1 MAKSVTLADIAAK
14 VGVSSVAV
22 YKALADKPGVSDKL
36 RERIKQLADEMG
48 YVSGAAEKAE
58 AASKTGNIGI
68 VIPEQY
74 YGYSLSFY
82 GQLHER
88 VVKALYRSEYFGML
102 EIMTPEDEKA
112 LNMPKLMQD
121 GKVDGLILLGQMG
134 KPYIDF
140 MISQRQLPV
149 IFLDT
154 YIPLVTFDTV
164 ISDGYY
170 GTYLLTNYLIR
181 QGHRRIGFVGSVNAN
196 SSIADRYWGYR
207 KALRE
212 GGIVYEDS
220 WEIPDRDERGNL
232 FEESLREWEGMD
244 AFVCNCD
251 FTADLLIRSLEAKGC
266 RIPEDI
272 SVVGVDDFLPQ
283 GMNNDRITTYRVD
296 MDHMAELCVK
306 SLVKKINGKK
316 YTEGIQIVTGKIIY
330 KKTVAKRKRQE
341 TDQGKNNNVLK
352 PFRIIR

>member
-1 MAKSVTLADIAAK
+1 
-14 VGVSSVAV
+14 
-22 YKALADKPGVSDKL
+22 
-36 RERIKQLADEMG
+36 
-48 YVSGAAEKAE
+48 
-58 AASKTGNIGI
+58 
-68 VIPEQY
+68 
-74 YGYSLSFY
+74 
-82 GQLHER
+82 
-88 VVKALYRSEYFGML
+88 ML

-140 MISQRQLPV
+140 MISQKQLPV

-244 AFVCNCD
+244 AFVTGD
-251 FTADLLIRSLEAKGC
+251 K
-266 RIPEDI
+266 
-272 SVVGVDDFLPQ
+272 DFLVL
-283 GMNNDRITTYRVD
+283 DVD
-296 MDHMAELCVK
+296 VPE
-306 SLVKKINGKK
+306 
-316 YTEGIQIVTGKIIY
+316 IVTMTEFLERY
-330 KKTVAKRKRQE
+330 
-341 TDQGKNNNVLK
+341 
-352 PFRIIR
+352 

>member
-1 MAKSVTLADIAAK
+1 MAKNVTLADIAEK
-14 VGVSSVAV
+14 VGVSNVAV

-36 RERIKQLADEMG
+36 RERIKLLADEMG
-48 YVSGAAEKAE
+48 YVSGAARAE
-58 AASKTGNIGI
+58 AISRTGNIGI
-68 VIPEQY
+68 IIPEQY

-82 GQLHER
+82 GQLHEK
-88 VVKALYRSEYFGML
+88 VVKALYKSEYFGML
-102 EIMTPEDEKA
+102 EIMTPEDERS
-112 LNMPKLMQD
+112 LTMPRLMQD
-121 GKVDGLILLGQMG
+121 GKVDGLILLGQMR
-134 KPYIDF
+134 KEYIEF
-140 MISQRQLPV
+140 MISQEKLPV

-181 QGHRRIGFVGSVNAN
+181 QGHRKIGFVGSVDVT

-212 GGIVYEDS
+212 SGIAYEDS
-220 WEIPDRDERGNL
+220 WETPDRNERGNL
-232 FEESLREWEGMD
+232 FKELPVQWEGMD

-251 FTADLLIRSLEAKGC
+251 YTADILIRSLEAKGC
-266 RIPEDI
+266 RVPEDI

-296 MDHMAELCVK
+296 MDQMAERCVK
-306 SLVKKINGKK
+306 SLLKKINGKK

-330 KKTVAKRKRQE
+330 RKTVAGRGSNAVTLRGPRVE
-341 TDQGKNNNVLK
+341 
-352 PFRIIR
+352 

>member
-1 MAKSVTLADIAAK
+1 MAKNVTLADIAEK
-14 VGVSSVAV
+14 VGVSNVAV

-36 RERIKQLADEMG
+36 RERIKQLAGEMG
-48 YVSGAAEKAE
+48 YVSGAAKAE
-58 AASKTGNIGI
+58 AANRTGNIGI
-68 VIPEQY
+68 IVPEQY
-74 YGYSLSFY
+74 YGYALSFY

-102 EIMTPEDEKA
+102 EIITPEDERN
-112 LNMPKLMQD
+112 LTMPRLIQD
-121 GKVDGLILLGQMG
+121 GKVDGLILLGQMR
-134 KPYIDF
+134 KEYIEF
-140 MISQRQLPV
+140 MVSQEKFPV

-154 YIPLVTFDTV
+154 YIPLVSFDTV

-181 QGHRRIGFVGSVNAN
+181 EGHRKIGFVGSVNAT

-207 KALRE
+207 KALQE
-212 GGIVYEDS
+212 SGIIYDDS
-220 WEIPDRDERGNL
+220 WEIPDRDEKGK
-232 FEESLREWEGMD
+232 FYEEILKQWDGME

-251 FTADLLIRSLEAKGC
+251 FTADILIRNLEAKGY
-266 RIPEDI
+266 RVPEDV

-306 SLVKKINGKK
+306 SLLKKINGKK
-316 YTEGIQIVTGKIIY
+316 YTEGIQIVSGKIIY
-330 KKTVAKRKRQE
+330 RNTVARR
-341 TDQGKNNNVLK
+341 G
-352 PFRIIR
+352 